1 MLDFAMFVPTAHNAP
16 EAVPLLLWPWS
27 IAPWQRIHVDY
38 AKMKGQ
44 GFLLVVDSRSE
55 WLQVFPMNSTTV
67 NAILDTS
74 RTLLARCGLPH
85 ELVSDNGPQFV
96 AGGFQTLLFS

>member
-44 GFLLVVDSRSE
+44 GFLLVVDS
-55 WLQVFPMNSTTV
+55 
-67 NAILDTS
+67 
-74 RTLLARCGLPH
+74 LL
-85 ELVSDNGPQFV
+85 NG
-96 AGGFQTLLFS
+96 